1 MAATLSTL
9 ALLYLAALIIPG
21 PNLLLLTHTAASA
34 SRRAAVGVAL
44 GISTGTVMWVAVAVF
59 GVQQIFETAPA
70 LQTVLRAVGGAYLLY
85 LAWGLFKSVG
95 WAPRAHR
102 TAANTGIPADASA
115 VGTGCRPNGVSEA
128 PESPAASSRATF
140 YRRGLLTNLTN
151 PKSLAFW
158 TSVAVVSLDPQA
170 TLATRFAA
178 VAMVGCMGLA
188 YHLGLAWLFS
198 TAPAQQAYLRAK
210 PALSVVTGAIMAV
223 FGGRLLWSLR
233 G

>member
-1 MAATLSTL
+1 MAATLTTL

-34 SRRAAVGVAL
+34 SRRAALGVAL

-59 GVQQIFETAPA
+59 GVQQIFEAAPA
-70 LQTVLRAVGGAYLLY
+70 LQTALRAVGGVYLLY
-85 LAWGLFKSVG
+85 LAWGLFGSIRQRDQG
-95 WAPRAHR
+95 S
-102 TAANTGIPADASA
+102 PADRSRDRDDRQAA
-115 VGTGCRPNGVSEA
+115 TDEA
-128 PESPAASSRATF
+128 ATPPAASSRATF

-151 PKSLAFW
+151 PKSMAFW

-170 TLATRFAA
+170 TLATRLAA
-178 VAMVGCMGLA
+178 VAMVGCMGLV
-188 YHLGLAWLFS
+188 YHLSLAWLFS

-210 PALSVVTGAIMAV
+210 PLLSAITGAIMTA
-223 FGGRLLWSLR
+223 FGVRLLWSLR

>member
-1 MAATLSTL
+1 MTATLTTL

-34 SRRAAVGVAL
+34 SRSAALGVAL

-59 GVQQIFETAPA
+59 GVQQIFEAAPA
-70 LQTVLRAVGGAYLLY
+70 LQTALRAIGGVYLLY
-85 LAWGLFKSVG
+85 LAWGLFGSVRHARHSNSADRTPDREDRGDLAEEVAKS
-95 WAPRAHR
+95 P
-102 TAANTGIPADASA
+102 T
-115 VGTGCRPNGVSEA
+115 
-128 PESPAASSRATF
+128 ASSRAAF

-151 PKSLAFW
+151 PKSMAFW

-170 TLATRFAA
+170 TLATRLAA
-178 VAMVGCMGLA
+178 VAMVGGMGLV
-188 YHLGLAWLFS
+188 YHLSLAWLFS

-210 PALSVVTGAIMAV
+210 PALSAITGVIMTA
-223 FGGRLLWSLR
+223 FGVRLLWSLR